1 MLVLYDLTISQF
13 ILDMI
18 IEIAQD
24 QVVYVISGELYNYL
38 RYTIKI
44 NVDMAYL
51 KDNHIYLP
59 TGEINDSIPVLG
71 EDILVHVE
79 TEGINCD
86 SGFLENHELA
96 EDYF

>member
-44 NVDMAYL
+44 NVDMAY
-51 KDNHIYLP
+51 
-59 TGEINDSIPVLG
+59 
-71 EDILVHVE
+71 
-79 TEGINCD
+79 
-86 SGFLENHELA
+86 
-96 EDYF
+96 